1 MIITRKRV
9 VDIIIECYKYVV
21 IVINTNEILIS
32 NMPINKK
39 KNILNKENSIFKQK
53 HDRGSYRYYNT
64 IYILWLGQT
73 IYLQMNIIKIEYFI
87 LSSSNER

>member
-39 KNILNKENSIFKQK
+39 KNI
-53 HDRGSYRYYNT
+53 Y
-64 IYILWLGQT
+64 
-73 IYLQMNIIKIEYFI
+73 
-87 LSSSNER
+87 